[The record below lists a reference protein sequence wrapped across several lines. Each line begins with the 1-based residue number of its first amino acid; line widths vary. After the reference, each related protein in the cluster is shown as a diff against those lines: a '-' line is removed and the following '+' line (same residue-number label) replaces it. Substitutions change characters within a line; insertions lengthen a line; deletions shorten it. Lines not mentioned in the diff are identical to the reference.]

1 MQMFAGHVKRLLGTA
16 TDIYKMGF
24 FLKSIFYMLKYQ
36 LSALL
41 GIFRQ
46 LFGACLFDNWKPS
59 FLPLTGVHFRGE
71 KSARNQK
78 NLSAD

>member
-1 MQMFAGHVKRLLGTA
+1 MQMFAGHIKRLLGTA
-16 TDIYKMGF
+16 TDIYKIGF

-59 FLPLTGVHFRGE
+59 FLPLLLAYIFE
-71 KSARNQK
+71 ARNQQEIRK
-78 NLSAD
+78 I